1 MHRYIPYLA
10 KIAGFSKIGEKVVEH
25 RKRQFGTTKFGWN
38 RFVNGYLDLMTLW
51 FLSKFGKQPMH
62 FFGLIGTLIFL
73 LGLIAVIVVGAK
85 KLIALSAHVS
95 APLVTSSPYFY
106 LAILAMILGTQ
117 LFLAGFVAELIT
129 RNSSER
135 NNYLIEKEI

>member
-1 MHRYIPYLA
+1 
-10 KIAGFSKIGEKVVEH
+10 
-25 RKRQFGTTKFGWN
+25 
-38 RFVNGYLDLMTLW
+38 
-51 FLSKFGKQPMH
+51 MH